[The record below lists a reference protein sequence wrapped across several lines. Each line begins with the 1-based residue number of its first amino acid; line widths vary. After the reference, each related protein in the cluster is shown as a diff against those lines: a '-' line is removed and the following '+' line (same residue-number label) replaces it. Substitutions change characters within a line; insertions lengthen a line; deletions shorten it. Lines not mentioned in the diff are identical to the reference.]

1 MNDRLPPVAPD
12 KISTLVD
19 HSREGKFVIAFCPI
33 CDRTAE
39 ANENGRGREEATAD
53 SIAKIQLHIR
63 KSHPPKTKRVKIS
76 AVVRNRAFPPSGM
89 NMGERQAKT

>member
-1 MNDRLPPVAPD
+1 MNDRLPPVSPD

-39 ANENGRGREEATAD
+39 ATENGRGREEAMAD

-76 AVVRNRAFPPSGM
+76 AIVRTRAFPPSEV
-89 NMGERQAKT
+89 NMGERQAET

>member
-1 MNDRLPPVAPD
+1 MNGRLPPVAPD
-12 KISTLVD
+12 NIPTLVD
-19 HSREGKFVIAFCPI
+19 HAREGKIVIAFCPI

-39 ANENGRGREEATAD
+39 ASENGRDREEAMAD

-76 AVVRNRAFPPSGM
+76 AVVRNRAFPPSKM

>member
-1 MNDRLPPVAPD
+1 MNNRLLPVSHANIP
-12 KISTLVD
+12 TLVD
-19 HSREGKFVIAFCPI
+19 HAREGKFVIAFCPI

-39 ANENGRGREEATAD
+39 ASENGRGREDAMAD

-76 AVVRNRAFPPSGM
+76 AVVRNRAFPPSEM
-89 NMGERQAKT
+89 NISERQAKI